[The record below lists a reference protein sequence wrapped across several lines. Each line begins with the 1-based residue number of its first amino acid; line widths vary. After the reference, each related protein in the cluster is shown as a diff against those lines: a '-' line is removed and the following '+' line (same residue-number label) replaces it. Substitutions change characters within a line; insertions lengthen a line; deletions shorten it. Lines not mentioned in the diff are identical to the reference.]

1 MMVDTKCALCGLPI
15 RRHSSKIRPMNF
27 CSRACLGEAVSK
39 GLLVKDTSKTS
50 AHMSEYNREHNPTA
64 MDSSRRAKLRQAH
77 LGTGEGKTYAK
88 LYGRHEH
95 VVVAE
100 RILGRKLRPD
110 EVVHHIDRNKRNN
123 DPSNLV
129 VLTRE
134 EHGRLHQECAEK
146 REVMSDAFQALSVSA
161 GCRTMDS

>member
-1 MMVDTKCALCGLPI
+1 MPMIDTKCALCGLPI

-27 CSRACLGEAVSK
+27 CSRACLGEAVTK
-39 GLLVKDTSKTS
+39 GLLVKDTRKTS

-64 MDSSRRAKLRQAH
+64 MDMSRRTKLREKR
-77 LGTGEGKTYAK
+77 LGTGEGKSYAK
-88 LYGRHEH
+88 IFGRHEH

-100 RILGRKLRPD
+100 QILGRKLKPY

-129 VLTRE
+129 VLSRQD
-134 EHGRLHQECAEK
+134 HARLHKECEGK
-146 REVMSDAFQALSVSA
+146 KEVMSDAFQALSVS
-161 GCRTMDS
+161 GSC